1 MTAKEYTK
9 PLTIS
14 IAGTDVQQVLYKGDP
29 VVTFAMVDEIHKR
42 PDGTAKRTYDEHRDR
57 FVEDEDFVT
66 APYDALWSDA
76 IRPTKGGNR
85 KPIVLITRRG
95 YLKLVKPL
103 TDDRAWEVQGEMID
117 RYFMVEQIASLAPDV
132 LEEIRRTDG
141 IARQLSHKVTEQGKD
156 IATLVHA
163 MTALTAIVSPGVPG
177 VYRPGKSAGEILCA
191 AGFTD
196 APKNLAKWFG
206 NRLEQAGCRVEGNG
220 HSGMAYYRLF
230 DPDRADAYLR
240 NGGKAAVEMKIAER
254 RGQGRL
260 ALSRIAA
267 ERYLPQDM
275 PEGTGAII
283 LDGKLVMFDT
293 SDIAVEDGGPA
304 VVVTSVGAVCV
315 DTPDRRGNAKFMLGA
330 RGALTSPIPEYVP
343 GRKQPMPVE
352 RTCVILG
359 KVTEVR
365 VARPRPVLI
374 ASNPI
379 GA

>member
-1 MTAKEYTK
+1 MNSK

-57 FVEDEDFVT
+57 FVENDDFIT

-117 RYFMVEQIASLAPDV
+117 RYFMVERIASLAPDV

-156 IATLVHA
+156 IATLVQA
-163 MTALTAIVSPGVPG
+163 MAALTAIVSPGVPG

-230 DPDRADAYLR
+230 DPDRADAYLK
-240 NGGKAAVEMKIAER
+240 NGGRAAVAAKIAER
-254 RGQGRL
+254 KGQGVLPFPGRL
-260 ALSRIAA
+260 A
-267 ERYLPQDM
+267 ERYMSPHM
-275 PEGTGAII
+275 PEGVGFII
-283 LDGKLVMFDT
+283 LGGKIVSYDSNDVSIAKGQASVVIMNDGT
-293 SDIAVEDGGPA
+293 I
-304 VVVTSVGAVCV
+304 CV
-315 DTPDRRGNAKFMLGA
+315 DVPEENRADVRFMGA
-330 RGALTSPIPEYVP
+330 RTAISSVREEMAPGLKKPGKFQHACAVLGRVLEVHIP
-343 GRKQPMPVE
+343 
-352 RTCVILG
+352 
-359 KVTEVR
+359 
-365 VARPRPVLI
+365 RPRPVLG

>member
-1 MTAKEYTK
+1 MNSK
-9 PLTIS
+9 PLMVS

-42 PDGTAKRTYDEHRDR
+42 PDGTAGRTFRENRGR
-57 FVEDEDFVT
+57 FVEGEDYVELTSDEIRRM
-66 APYDALWSDA
+66 SDDGVFPPRSA
-76 IRPTKGGNR
+76 RGT
-85 KPIVLITRRG
+85 LITRRG

-156 IATLVHA
+156 IATLVQA

-191 AGFTD
+191 AGFTG

-230 DPDRADAYLR
+230 DPDRADAYLK

-254 RGQGRL
+254 EGQGRL

-283 LDGKLVMFDT
+283 LDGKIVMYDST
-293 SDIAVEDGGPA
+293 DIVLGDGDRAVIIMSNGE
-304 VVVTSVGAVCV
+304 VCI
-315 DTPDRRGNAKFMLGA
+315 DKPEHRGNSGYQGYQFDARAAMSSIREEKVLGRA
-330 RGALTSPIPEYVP
+330 PIKVRH
-343 GRKQPMPVE
+343 GSI
-352 RTCVILG
+352 ILG

-365 VARPRPVLI
+365 VMRPRPVLV

>member
-1 MTAKEYTK
+1 MV
-9 PLTIS
+9 S

-42 PDGTAKRTYDEHRDR
+42 PDGTAKDTYARNRAR
-57 FVEDEDFVT
+57 FVEGEDFVQVSRKVWPT
-66 APYDALWSDA
+66 EITWPFGAQAPSGTL
-76 IRPTKGGNR
+76 
-85 KPIVLITRRG
+85 VTRRG
-95 YLKLVKPL
+95 YLKLVKPMS
-103 TDDRAWEVQGEMID
+103 DDRAWEVQGEMID

-141 IARQLSHKVTEQGKD
+141 IARQLSHKVTEQGRD
-156 IATLVHA
+156 IATLVRA
-163 MTALTAIVSPGVPG
+163 VNALTTIVSPGVPG

-230 DPDRADAYLR
+230 DPDRADAYLK

-254 RGQGRL
+254 KGQGRL

-275 PEGTGAII
+275 AEGTGVII

-330 RGALTSPIPEYVP
+330 RGALTSPLPEYVP

-365 VARPRPVLI
+365 VARPRPVLV